1 MDDRILHETDEGVFG
16 LASVIKDFDD
26 ADLAKLRRLADA
38 VRTAPAPDV
47 DAAIALAGSAAQ
59 SEFQLF
65 PADCDFFERV
75 HIRAPSQDA
84 AVDRLVETMLETVS
98 RLFTHDHLEFVE
110 AKLGL
115 HEGRPIDW
123 TLHDLDAR
131 VITVPNND
139 GGETTIGLFEA
150 ARDPGFVKQDWF
162 FADDERH
169 RLVPVSKVIDA
180 TWEAPDGSVVALDG
194 MLDSFYQ
201 EVYLDPET
209 RPHVE
214 RLIDKVKPDGL
225 EQYIA
230 QLEGEVRKCMAPG
243 KENYGKVAK
252 RLYNIF
258 RVTHHFEA
266 AAHLRGLFDDP
277 PARLYTA
284 SSALKALTST
294 LGRRRLDERAVIG
307 QIEELRATLQAC
319 YSGGDV
325 DELVALAGRLRD
337 MEPEERAAAA
347 ARIDDACGREVSA
360 YFERELRAHDDV
372 RSYLDELASR

>member
-1 MDDRILHETDEGVFG
+1 MDDGILHETDEGVFG
-16 LASVIKDFDD
+16 LASVIRDFDD
-26 ADLAKLRRLADA
+26 ADLARLRRLADA
-38 VRTAPAPDV
+38 VRTAPADDV

-75 HIRAPSQDA
+75 HIRADSQDA
-84 AVDRLVETMLETVS
+84 ALDRLVDTMLDTVS

-115 HEGRPIDW
+115 HEGKPIDW

-131 VITVPNND
+131 VITLRNSD
-139 GGETTIGLFEA
+139 GSESTIGLYEA

-169 RLVPVSKVIDA
+169 RLIPVSKVIDA
-180 TWEAPDGSVVALDG
+180 TWEAPDGRIVALDG
-194 MLDSFYQ
+194 VLDSFYQ

-214 RLIDKVKPDGL
+214 RLIDKVQPDGL

-230 QLEGEVRKCMAPG
+230 QLEGEVRKCMQPG

-258 RVTHHFEA
+258 RVTHHFDA
-266 AAHLRGLFDDP
+266 AAHVRGLFDDP

-284 SSALKALTST
+284 SSSLKALTST
-294 LGRRRLDERAVIG
+294 LGRRRLDERAVVG
-307 QIEELRATLQAC
+307 QIEELRDILRAC
-319 YSGGDV
+319 YEGDDV
-325 DELVALAGRLRD
+325 DELVELAGRLRE
-337 MEPEERAAAA
+337 MERDDRAAAA
-347 ARIDDACGREVSA
+347 ARIDDSCGLQVSA
-360 YFERELRAHDDV
+360 YFEEALRVHDDV
-372 RSYLDELASR
+372 RAYLDELASR